1 MPSIL
6 DKLRRKVES
15 QYFYK
20 VQIRGLDR
28 ATNKTR
34 VRLHHWRPRVGANFG
49 DELSVAIVDQMLAL
63 RGLRQDFTVPAAQGL
78 LGVGSILQMARE
90 GDVVW
95 GSGVNGRN
103 TGDEPSWQHIDVRAI
118 RGPLTREY
126 LARKRPDLA
135 LPTVYGDPGLLLF
148 DLFPALL
155 TRRTRPTHPERI
167 VIPNLNDLRLKTLN
181 TNLPVISPLEPWPL
195 VVEHIVHAREIITSS
210 LHGLV
215 LGQRLGKN
223 VKLVR
228 FSGTEPMFKYE
239 DYALGAG
246 ADELR
251 VFNDVAS
258 ALTVDLTAAPLASPV
273 GLMNAFPYDLWDGLR
288 G

>member
-20 VQIRGLDR
+20 VQIRALDS

-34 VRLHHWRPRVGANFG
+34 VKLRHWRPRIGANFG

-63 RGLRQDFTVPAAQGL
+63 RGLRLDFTVPASQRL
-78 LGVGSILQMARE
+78 LGVGSILQMACE

-103 TGDEPSWQHIDVRAI
+103 TGDEPTWRQIDVRAV

-126 LARKRPDLA
+126 LVRKRPDLPVPA
-135 LPTVYGDPGLLLF
+135 IYGDPGLLLF
-148 DLFPALL
+148 DLFPTLL
-155 TRRTRPTHPERI
+155 NRRTRPAHPERI

-181 TNLPVISPLEPWPL
+181 TDLPVVSPLEPWPL
-195 VVEHIVHAREIITSS
+195 VCEHIVQAKEIITSS
-210 LHGLV
+210 LHGLA
-215 LGQRLGKN
+215 LGQWLGKN

-228 FSGTEPMFKYE
+228 FSRTEPMFKYE
-239 DYALGAG
+239 DYALGAKAG
-246 ADELR
+246 ELR

-258 ALTVDLTAAPLASPV
+258 ALTADLTAAPVRAPEGLAD
-273 GLMNAFPYDLWDGLR
+273 AFPYDLWKEVVN
-288 G
+288 

>member
-1 MPSIL
+1 MPAL
-6 DKLRRKVES
+6 LNKLRRKVES

-20 VQIRGLDR
+20 MQIRALDR
-28 ATNKTR
+28 ATDKTR
-34 VRLHHWRPRVGANFG
+34 VLLRHWRPRFGTNFG

-63 RGLRQDFTVPAAQGL
+63 RGLRQDFTVPAPQGL

-95 GSGVNGRN
+95 GAGVNGRN
-103 TGDEPSWQHIDVRAI
+103 VEDEPSWRAIDVRAL

-155 TRRTRPTHPERI
+155 TRRTRPAHPERI

-181 TNLPVISPLEPWPL
+181 TDLPVISPLEPWPL
-195 VVEHIVHAREIITSS
+195 VCEHIQGDRD
-210 LHGLV
+210 LV
-215 LGQRLGKN
+215 AAW
-223 VKLVR
+223 
-228 FSGTEPMFKYE
+228 S
-239 DYALGAG
+239 GAG
-246 ADELR
+246 AAAGQEREAGAVLR
-251 VFNDVAS
+251 DRADVQIR
-258 ALTVDLTAAPLASPV
+258 
-273 GLMNAFPYDLWDGLR
+273 GLR
-288 G
+288 PRGRRGGPAGVQRCRQRADRRSDRRAPAGA